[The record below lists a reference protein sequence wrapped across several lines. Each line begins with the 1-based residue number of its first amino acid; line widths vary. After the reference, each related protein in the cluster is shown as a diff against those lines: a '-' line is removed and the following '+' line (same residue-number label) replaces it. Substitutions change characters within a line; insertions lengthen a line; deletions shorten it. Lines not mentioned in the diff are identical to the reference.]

1 MTDDLVKRLRKGGSY
16 EVDVV
21 VMEEAACC
29 IEELE
34 QLFDLRWAADM
45 RAIKAWQIAHP
56 DQPRTWPD
64 HADLGTWC
72 LSRIEKLEAALRE
85 IAEGDIPRT
94 VKIPFRDDGQSSKHD
109 RCKHGQWFYEDC
121 GCCIE
126 DYARKALEDK

>member
-1 MTDDLVKRLRKGGSY
+1 MTDDLVKRLRMDANEFDCETYS
-16 EVDVV
+16 
-21 VMEEAACC
+21 EAADR

-45 RAIKAWQIAHP
+45 RAIKAWQSAHP

-85 IAEGDIPRT
+85 IIVHCEVPAPPNAEALIM
-94 VKIPFRDDGQSSKHD
+94 F
-109 RCKHGQWFYEDC
+109 
-121 GCCIE
+121 
-126 DYARKALEDK
+126 ARKALEGKDAE